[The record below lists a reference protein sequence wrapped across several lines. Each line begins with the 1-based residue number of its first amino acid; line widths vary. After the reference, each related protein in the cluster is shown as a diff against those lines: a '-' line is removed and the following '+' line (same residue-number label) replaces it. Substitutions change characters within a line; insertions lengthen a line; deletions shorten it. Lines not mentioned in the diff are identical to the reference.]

1 MVNQAHHEVSFWK
14 SLNESTMKD
23 HGPIVNTRGI
33 DAAWRAG
40 ILGVPSPLKSG
51 KSQLQRAESIG
62 SHLGRSDSI
71 GQYLGRVDSISVDQ
85 LAEGFLDRRI
95 REEFSEADFWTV
107 SGSSDPRLA
116 NRTVES
122 VSRQCSY
129 DFLSDVDV
137 SGGSALL
144 PLFDEIVE
152 DGAVTSGN
160 SQTLPL
166 DAKLR
171 SQSDSPDK
179 GQAESTPPHEKSHN
193 TMHDRKDSEDTV
205 DGRSS
210 NPNSSSSDSGADP
223 PLRRGLRQR
232 KQPKQYQQPRED
244 DGSEGEW
251 APSSKRKC
259 VGTKRSRSAQ
269 SRVRAKGAGIK
280 KELEDGEVEGSQRQE
295 RALPPNLDEKQRRRI
310 LRNRA
315 SAERSRLKRLG
326 RIEQLQQENNNL
338 RMQLQMN
345 SGGSGSDSN
354 GSKNQ
359 GKLAVENRNL
369 QNEVQML
376 NERVRTLTALLMASR
391 DQQGQQNRRHMQQQ
405 AMQVGF

>member
-14 SLNESTMKD
+14 SLNASTMKD

-51 KSQLQRAESIG
+51 KSQPQRAESIG

-85 LAEGFLDRRI
+85 LAEGFL
-95 REEFSEADFWTV
+95 EKALA
-107 SGSSDPRLA
+107 SDPRLA

-179 GQAESTPPHEKSHN
+179 GQAESTPPPDEKSHN
-193 TMHDRKDSEDTV
+193 TTHDRKDFEDTV
-205 DGRSS
+205 DGSS
-210 NPNSSSSDSGADP
+210 NPNSSSSGSGADR

-244 DGSEGEW
+244 DVSDGEW

-280 KELEDGEVEGSQRQE
+280 QELEDGEVEGSQRQE

-326 RIEQLQQENNNL
+326 QIEQLQQENNNL

-359 GKLAVENRNL
+359 SKLAVENRNL

-376 NERVRTLTALLMASR
+376 NERVRTLTAQLMASR

>member
-1 MVNQAHHEVSFWK
+1 
-14 SLNESTMKD
+14 
-23 HGPIVNTRGI
+23 
-33 DAAWRAG
+33 
-40 ILGVPSPLKSG
+40 
-51 KSQLQRAESIG
+51 
-62 SHLGRSDSI
+62 
-71 GQYLGRVDSISVDQ
+71 
-85 LAEGFLDRRI
+85 
-95 REEFSEADFWTV
+95 
-107 SGSSDPRLA
+107 
-116 NRTVES
+116 

-193 TMHDRKDSEDTV
+193 TTHDRKDSEDTV

-210 NPNSSSSDSGADP
+210 NPNSSSSDSGAEP

-251 APSSKRKC
+251 APSSKRKR

-280 KELEDGEVEGSQRQE
+280 QELEDGEVEGSQRQE

-326 RIEQLQQENNNL
+326 QIEQLQQENNNL

>member
-14 SLNESTMKD
+14 ALNASTMKD
-23 HGPIVNTRGI
+23 HGPNVNTRGT

-62 SHLGRSDSI
+62 SYLGRSDSI
-71 GQYLGRVDSISVDQ
+71 SQHLGRVDSISVDQ
-85 LAEGFLDRRI
+85 LAEGFL
-95 REEFSEADFWTV
+95 EKAFA
-107 SGSSDPRLA
+107 SDPRLA
-116 NRTVES
+116 NRTMES
-122 VSRQCSY
+122 VSRQSSY
-129 DFLSDVDV
+129 DFLSEVDV
-137 SGGSALL
+137 SGSALL
-144 PLFDEIVE
+144 PLFDENVE
-152 DGAVTSGN
+152 DGAVISGN

-171 SQSDSPDK
+171 SQSDSSDK
-179 GQAESTPPHEKSHN
+179 GQAESTPPDENSNN
-193 TMHDRKDSEDTV
+193 TTHDRQDSEDTV

-210 NPNSSSSDSGADP
+210 NPNSSSSDKGADP

-232 KQPKQYQQPRED
+232 KQPKQYQQPPED
-244 DGSEGEW
+244 DGSDGEW
-251 APSSKRKC
+251 APSSKRKR

-280 KELEDGEVEGSQRQE
+280 RELADGEVEGSQRQE

-326 RIEQLQQENNNL
+326 QIEQLQQENNDL
-338 RMQLQMN
+338 RQQLQMN

-359 GKLAVENRNL
+359 SKLAVENRNL
-369 QNEVQML
+369 RNEVQML

-391 DQQGQQNRRHMQQQ
+391 DQQGHQNRQHMQQQ